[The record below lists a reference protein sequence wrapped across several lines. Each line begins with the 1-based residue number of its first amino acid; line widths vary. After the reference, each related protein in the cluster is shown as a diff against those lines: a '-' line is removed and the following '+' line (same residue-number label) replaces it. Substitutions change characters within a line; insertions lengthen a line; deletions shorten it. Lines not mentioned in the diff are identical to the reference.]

1 MGSWS
6 SWSTGKTIVVKNVSI
21 KIFKKD
27 SASNYFS
34 KTTTLAFLILL
45 RSNLIKVITV
55 ITRQCLMD
63 DYFGVGESL
72 EEQAFGQGLVARG
85 SQLLVRLAEDQ
96 VEVEIEVEIS

>member
-1 MGSWS
+1 M
-6 SWSTGKTIVVKNVSI
+6 
-21 KIFKKD
+21 
-27 SASNYFS
+27 
-34 KTTTLAFLILL
+34 AFLILL

-85 SQLLVRLAEDQ
+85 SQLLVRLVQ
-96 VEVEIEVEIS
+96 LRIRLRLRLRLRLVQLRIISWEKTKREMRLNPNMK

>member
-1 MGSWS
+1 M
-6 SWSTGKTIVVKNVSI
+6 NVII

-45 RSNLIKVITV
+45 RSTLIKVIIITV

-85 SQLLVRLAEDQ
+85 SQLLVRLVQLRIRLRFRFRLD
-96 VEVEIEVEIS
+96 

>member
-85 SQLLVRLAEDQ
+85 SQLLVRLVQLRIRLRLRLD
-96 VEVEIEVEIS
+96 